1 MAEDLTISV
10 VAETAAAEG
19 NIQSLK
25 GGIQALPAAA
35 KKAAGGMNAMAGA
48 VDVLKVSMSALQ
60 KTFLILNI
68 INTLINWFGRLAEAT
83 KAATEWFQKLAGI
96 ETAGERIDK
105 IAASVDKLTESYQ
118 ALVDKASEYQ
128 KLIKDD
134 TAASSREVQ
143 AAIAQKIAVVDLRLQ
158 QQLAETSDPGQR
170 DRLERQAE
178 GEKAAIG
185 TGAVETKQIE
195 IRGVD
200 AAMAALGAERKD
212 LLGQIAAAAT
222 ANNAAVGM
230 QQGGRVDEKKA
241 KELAD
246 AQDKAAKAYDAMVA
260 RLAAIDKQA
269 SALSREKG
277 TLAVELGTAETERA
291 AALQADRNKT
301 SNLEKELAAADLYTE
316 AAASPEAAEA
326 ARARTEAAL
335 AAARAALADAEA
347 AERARTE
354 SALAAPAAAPDAA
367 ELRQQIDTLLQD
379 LEIVT
384 RASKDAQGR
393 KKDVD
398 SELDDF
404 FGPVDAAAEK
414 QAEVRAETQKKIDAI
429 TVAAPRA
436 ATASGAAGLIM
447 GRQIDNAARLQ
458 EQREARRDAILK
470 EEVVL
475 LAQIKE
481 ALDE

>member
-10 VAETAAAEG
+10 VAETAAAQG

-35 KKAAGGMNAMAGA
+35 KTAAGGMNAMAGA

-83 KAATEWFQKLAGI
+83 KAVTEWFQKLAGI

-158 QQLAETSDPGQR
+158 KQLAETSDPGQR

-185 TGAVETKQIE
+185 TGSVEKKQIE
-195 IRGVD
+195 MKGVD
-200 AAMAALGAERKD
+200 AAIAALGAERKD

-222 ANNAAVGM
+222 ANNAAVVM
-230 QQGGRVDEKKA
+230 RQGGRVDKA
-241 KELAD
+241 EAQKLAA
-246 AQDKAAKAYDAMVA
+246 AQAQAAKAYDAMVA
-260 RLAAIDKQA
+260 RLAAIDRQT
-269 SALSREKG
+269 SGLSREKA
-277 TLAVELGTAETERA
+277 TLSVELGAAETGRA

-301 SNLEKELAAADLYTE
+301 SNLEKDLSAKGAAKRD
-316 AAASPEAAEA
+316 
-326 ARARTEAAL
+326 
-335 AAARAALADAEA
+335 
-347 AERARTE
+347 
-354 SALAAPAAAPDAA
+354 
-367 ELRQQIDTLLQD
+367 
-379 LEIVT
+379 EI
-384 RASKDAQGR
+384 

-414 QAEVRAETQKKIDAI
+414 QAAVRARTREKLDAI
-429 TVAAPRA
+429 TVEAPRA
-436 ATASGAAGLIM
+436 ATSGGAAGMIM

-475 LAQIKE
+475 LSKIAE
-481 ALDE
+481 RLEE

>member
-10 VAETAAAEG
+10 VAETAAAQG

-35 KKAAGGMNAMAGA
+35 KTAAGGMNAMAGA

-83 KAATEWFQKLAGI
+83 KAVTEWFQKLAGI

-134 TAASSREVQ
+134 TAASIREVQ

-158 QQLAETSDPGQR
+158 KQLAETSDPGQR
-170 DRLERQAE
+170 ARLERQAE
-178 GEKAAIG
+178 GEKSAIG
-185 TGAVETKQIE
+185 TGSVEKKQLE
-195 IRGVD
+195 IKGVD

-222 ANNAAVGM
+222 ANNAAVVM
-230 QQGGRVDEKKA
+230 QQGGRVD
-241 KELAD
+241 KEDAQKLAD
-246 AQDKAAKAYDAMVA
+246 AQAQAAKAYDAMLA
-260 RLAAIDKQA
+260 RLAAIDRQT
-269 SALSREKG
+269 SGLSREKA
-277 TLAVELGTAETERA
+277 TLSVELGAAETGRA

-301 SNLEKELAAADLYTE
+301 SNLEKDLAAE
-316 AAASPEAAEA
+316 GAAK
-326 ARARTEAAL
+326 R
-335 AAARAALADAEA
+335 DK
-347 AERARTE
+347 
-354 SALAAPAAAPDAA
+354 
-367 ELRQQIDTLLQD
+367 I
-379 LEIVT
+379 
-384 RASKDAQGR
+384 

-436 ATASGAAGLIM
+436 ATSGGAAGLIM

-475 LAQIKE
+475 LAQIAE
-481 ALDE
+481 RLEE